1 MMVLVFP
8 VCVMVLMMQA
18 NQKKIMKAVRAH
30 LNDALSIA
38 KCTYAADDITLG

>member
-1 MMVLVFP
+1 M
-8 VCVMVLMMQA
+8 CNGSNDA
-18 NQKKIMKAVRAH
+18 GKSKEDNEGSWRAH